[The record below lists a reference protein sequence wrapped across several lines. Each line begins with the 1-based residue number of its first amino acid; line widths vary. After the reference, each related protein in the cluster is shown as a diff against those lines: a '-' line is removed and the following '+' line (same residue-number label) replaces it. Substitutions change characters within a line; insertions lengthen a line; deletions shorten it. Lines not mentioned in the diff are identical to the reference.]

1 MVKRRQSFSNLYLLL
16 FHQNPKNPPFLPS
29 SESFHLL
36 VKPIEIAQVEV
47 ASIVNAF
54 LPTELE
60 EKLITVKGGQPSTS
74 SSFSNPVYSHLCPPF
89 PSALPLT
96 AGNLET
102 CDANT
107 PYGPSSCDSDKITR
121 QDEDLAILKLLSEGN
136 CKATLVISDYEK
148 VEREETD
155 RIRLQSLDSGVCSTE
170 EVSQESLEADSITKS
185 GDEIEE
191 DENDFQKLFGGE
203 DVLDKG
209 SIQVCS
215 GYEQFQK
222 MPSDPSE
229 LLSMDSGFIFG
240 GCGQLANPDDSLT
253 EEEED
258 QKPAESM
265 LLLDSPH
272 APMSRCS
279 TSALLSVPL
288 NLPRAD
294 FGGSGEMEITLM
306 PSDRAVSGIE
316 PSADEYLQVRW
327 GLKTEA
333 AKL

>member
-1 MVKRRQSFSNLYLLL
+1 MMKRRQSFSNLFCLF
-16 FHQNPKNPPFLPS
+16 FHQNPKNPPFLPP

-47 ASIVNAF
+47 TSSVNAVS
-54 LPTELE
+54 PTELE

-74 SSFSNPVYSHLCPPF
+74 SSFSNPIYSHLCPPF
-89 PSALPLT
+89 PPALPLT
-96 AGNLET
+96 DT

-107 PYGPSSCDSDKITR
+107 PYGSSSCHSDKITR

-136 CKATLVISDYEK
+136 CKATFVISDYEK
-148 VEREETD
+148 AERAETD

-191 DENDFQKLFGGE
+191 EENDFLKLFGGE

-209 SIQVCS
+209 SIEVCS
-215 GYEQFQK
+215 GYEQIQK
-222 MPSDPSE
+222 MLSHPSE
-229 LLSMDSGFIFG
+229 LLSLDSGFISG
-240 GCGQLANPDDSLT
+240 GCGQLANHDDSLT
-253 EEEED
+253 EEEEN

-265 LLLDSPH
+265 LLLHSPH
-272 APMSRCS
+272 APVSRCS

-288 NLPRAD
+288 NLPRAN
-294 FGGSGEMEITLM
+294 FGGSGEIEITLM

>member
-1 MVKRRQSFSNLYLLL
+1 MEVT
-16 FHQNPKNPPFLPS
+16 S
-29 SESFHLL
+29 S
-36 VKPIEIAQVEV
+36 
-47 ASIVNAF
+47 VNAV

-60 EKLITVKGGQPSTS
+60 EKLITVKDGQPSTS
-74 SSFSNPVYSHLCPPF
+74 SSFSNPIYSHLSPPF
-89 PSALPLT
+89 PPALPLT

-107 PYGPSSCDSDKITR
+107 PYSPTSCRSNKITR
-121 QDEDLAILKLLSEGN
+121 QDEDLALLKLLSEGN
-136 CKATLVISDYEK
+136 CKAPFVISDYEK
-148 VEREETD
+148 VERAETD
-155 RIRLQSLDSGVCSTE
+155 RVRLQSLDSGVCSTE

-191 DENDFQKLFGGE
+191 EENDFLKLFGGK

-215 GYEQFQK
+215 GYEQIQK
-222 MPSDPSE
+222 MPSHPSE
-229 LLSMDSGFIFG
+229 LPSLDSGFISG
-240 GCGQLANPDDSLT
+240 GCGQLAKRDDSLT
-253 EEEED
+253 EEEEG

-265 LLLDSPH
+265 LLLHSRH
-272 APMSRCS
+272 APVSRCC

-288 NLPRAD
+288 NLPRAN
-294 FGGSGEMEITLM
+294 FGGSGEIEITLM

-327 GLKTEA
+327 GLKTEGV
-333 AKL
+333 KL